1 MTTALTFQSTTFDVV
16 DRNNQPWV
24 RSPQIGDALGYT
36 KGRRSIAKIY
46 EVHADEFTD
55 AMTAVVKLPTEGGEQ
70 DVRIFSLRGCHLLAM
85 FARTKVAKE
94 FRKWV
99 LDVLDSLDKEHQPEP
114 QPSLPPTDAPITPDQ
129 QCTLQALVKAR
140 IEAIPE
146 AERPKGLYPQIWNRF
161 KNHFRVA
168 KYSQLPQTRMSEA
181 VEYLTK
187 MELRT
192 VKPATAAKSEE
203 KTEDRALPQSN
214 TVPPADIP
222 PVPECD
228 PDRFKILRDAQRAC
242 RDEIY
247 NLEYRRGDV
256 DSIRRAH
263 VCLDLYKAQSALWG
277 ALFDVYS
284 AVART
289 QAWESESRARR

>member
-1 MTTALTFQSTTFDVV
+1 MTTALSFQSTTFDVL

-24 RSPQIGDALGYT
+24 RGIQIGYALEY
-36 KGRRSIAKIY
+36 KNPAQAIAKLFDT
-46 EVHADEFTD
+46 HADEFTD

-146 AERPKGLYPQIWNRF
+146 AERPKGLYPQIWSRF
-161 KNHFRVA
+161 KNHFRIA

-187 MELRT
+187 MELRAA
-192 VKPATAAKSEE
+192 KPALSSKPEE
-203 KTEDRALPQSN
+203 KAGSEKLPQSD

-222 PVPECD
+222 SAPED
-228 PDRFKILRDAQRAC
+228 TPDHLKILHKARVAC
-242 RDEIY
+242 RWELLPTD
-247 NLEYRRGDV
+247 YRPGDIQ
-256 DSIRRAH
+256 SIERAH
-263 VCLDLYKAQSALWG
+263 LRMDLYKLQDALWA
-277 ALFDVYS
+277 ALYNVCS
-284 AVART
+284 AAARIRD
-289 QAWESESRARR
+289 WK